1 MLTRLIKFVAVLLV
15 GSSLVIPGSAVG
27 ACLLEILAAR
37 HCVPICPMMID
48 TKSGS
53 EITGQHTSG
62 EGFCC
67 QLSAVPPITKK
78 FTFAKQNRGNA
89 QIDYLQSAGVTI
101 SPPVVDQT
109 AFHRTGPP
117 PKCSAHRSHLC
128 TFLI

>member
-37 HCVPICPMMID
+37 HCVPHCPMMMD
-48 TKSGS
+48 TQSGS
-53 EITGQHTSG
+53 QIAGQPTSG
-62 EGFCC
+62 DGSCC
-67 QLSAVPPITKK
+67 QVSAVPPIPKK
-78 FTFAKQNRGNA
+78 FTFTNQNRGKA
-89 QIDYLQSAGVTI
+89 QIDHLQSAGMTI

-109 AFHRTGPP
+109 AFHETAPP
-117 PKCSAHRSHLC
+117 PRCSAHQALLC